1 MPPPIPKAGSGRQKK
16 TDSSSTDSSSTEPS
30 STAKPASGLT
40 EGVTLLKRAAE
51 ADKRSKEEGTP
62 DAERVSRQQE
72 ACDLYT
78 QSVAVLDEVLRTD
91 HGMKSTSRAALEAKR
106 AEAAARIETIRRK
119 IDSANILNGRETDPL
134 KVAVTILKAG
144 QAADTAAK
152 QGDASKR
159 VDAVRLYRQGMAMAE
174 QVIFSGKYQDSV
186 MHTLASKV
194 VDVTTR
200 LAVLEPQIPPEI
212 LVTLESEPASEP
224 EAAPELAPEPEPEG
238 PERVGPVTLDQPP
251 HGPSPIPM
259 ASHGA
264 VQIANRQKCEAAA
277 EGGAATL
284 GENDHERVGE
294 AHADAAAR
302 QERDRAES
310 KMPAMAAAEREK
322 ELEREQERQ
331 QAATNKKLEEVK
343 AAADAAAVAQAEEN
357 ALRERERQELEA
369 AIAAAEKQR
378 RKEEDALAAAAVAR
392 AAAEQQSAEQVERA
406 VSNAA
411 AAAAEAARVAA
422 AAQYVAGPDPYCRHT
437 RATFVP
443 ASLLNSDCVTRV
455 QGGTTASGGTGG
467 RAGAPR
473 GGSGAGEGASC
484 GARRAAG

>member
-1 MPPPIPKAGSGRQKK
+1 MPPPIPKAGSGRQKQ
-16 TDSSSTDSSSTEPS
+16 TDSSSTDSSSTEPSSTEPS

-224 EAAPELAPEPEPEG
+224 EAVPELAPEPEPEG

-251 HGPSPIPM
+251 DGPSPIPM

-264 VQIANRQKCEAAA
+264 AQIANQECGAAA
-277 EGGAATL
+277 ERGAATL
-284 GENDHERVGE
+284 GDNDHERVGE

-322 ELEREQERQ
+322 ELEREQERHRQ
-331 QAATNKKLEEVK
+331 QAATNKKLEEAK
-343 AAADAAAVAQAEEN
+343 AAAAQAEEN

-378 RKEEDALAAAAVAR
+378 HKEEDALAAAAAVAR

-422 AAQYVAGPDPYCRHT
+422 AAQYVAGPEP
-437 RATFVP
+437 
-443 ASLLNSDCVTRV
+443 LL
-455 QGGTTASGGTGG
+455 
-467 RAGAPR
+467 
-473 GGSGAGEGASC
+473 
-484 GARRAAG
+484 